1 MNRTFVAVSVPGKAA
16 AGSCSPASPP
26 ARQPASPGNAWKW
39 RCEDA
44 GCCSETDE
52 FMRDDEH
59 VFVQRTVTLRRYRT
73 MDTGRGRFPFELP
86 VRRLLFLLL

>member
-1 MNRTFVAVSVPGKAA
+1 
-16 AGSCSPASPP
+16 
-26 ARQPASPGNAWKW
+26 
-39 RCEDA
+39 
-44 GCCSETDE
+44 
-52 FMRDDEH
+52 MRDDEH